1 MMKMWESMNLYLF
14 DGGMASGAGAGDAGM
29 GESAAGGEANGMDA
43 ASQRAD
49 EGAADAGQE
58 QQRDLKAEWNKMING
73 EFKDLAHEH
82 TQKII
87 NQRFRETKTLQEA
100 NQKWQGIGD
109 KLAAK
114 YGMESADPDAL
125 IKAIEGDVKFYQEQ
139 ADKHGM
145 SNEDYAKYS
154 EALQYRA
161 RQQQLASEQQRAQ
174 ENTAWIQQKEAEAQQ
189 LAQKYPGFDLTQELG
204 NEHFRRMIQ
213 MDMPMEMAYTAV
225 HHNELMQGGMQ
236 MAAQQTQKQV
246 TDTIQA
252 RGMRPKE
259 GAAKGNG
266 GIVQRMTAKDLSPKD
281 LADYNRR
288 LIAGQNP
295 KYEDYVKRR

>member
-1 MMKMWESMNLYLF
+1 MMENFERMNLYLF
-14 DGGMASGAGAGDAGM
+14 DGGMASGAGAGMAGA
-29 GESAAGGEANGMDA
+29 GASATGGENTGMDA
-43 ASQRAD
+43 ASQRAED
-49 EGAADAGQE
+49 TTADAGQE
-58 QQRDLKAEWNKMING
+58 TQQRDLRSEWNRMING

-87 NQRFRETKTLQEA
+87 DRRFKETKTLQEKD
-100 NQKWQGIGD
+100 QKWQAVGD
-109 KLAAK
+109 KLAARF
-114 YGMESADPDAL
+114 GMDMADPDAL
-125 IKAIEGDVKFYQEQ
+125 LKAIEGDTKVYQDQ

-161 RQQQLASEQQRAQ
+161 RQQQLATEQQRAQ
-174 ENTAWIQQKEAEAQQ
+174 ENAAWIQQKEAEAQT
-189 LAQKYPGFDLTQELG
+189 LAQKYPGFDLTVELG

-236 MAAQQTQKQV
+236 LAAQQTQKQV

-259 GAAKGNG
+259 GAAKGL
-266 GIVQRMTAKDLSPKD
+266 TARDLTPKE
-281 LADYNRR
+281 LNDYNAR
-288 LIAGQNP
+288 LMAGQNP
-295 KYEDYVKRR
+295 QYEDYVKRR